1 MKKLAFNPYLPEWE
15 HIPDGEPRVFGDRV
29 YIYGSHDEDGGDEFC
44 LLDYVCW
51 SAPVDD
57 LGNWRYEGVIYR
69 KEQEP
74 LQKDAS
80 IPGHSRSGCRRPA
93 SSPVC
98 SGCRPGQGQPIL
110 FILFHGFFQRYFR
123 SGRRPPGRAV
133 FISGSCEAGR
143 WHITPGYTL
152 V

>member
-1 MKKLAFNPYLPEWE
+1 MYGLLSAD
-15 HIPDGEPRVFGDRV
+15 PDGEQLLP
-29 YIYGSHDEDGGDEFC
+29 SGGDEFC

-80 IPGHSRSGCRRPA
+80 IPGIPDRVAAGLPHL
-93 SSPVC
+93 
-98 SGCRPGQGQPIL
+98 L
-110 FILFHGFFQRYFR
+110 FAPDVVQARTADTIYTIPWIFPTLF
-123 SGRRPPGRAV
+123 P
-133 FISGSCEAGR
+133 
-143 WHITPGYTL
+143 
-152 V
+152 